1 MQHLISI
8 LLLFTFTFLLHL
20 SAAAAVPLRW
30 TVETS
35 RAQPA
40 TFEAYQGETLDF
52 EATLQSYGKPLE
64 APVQYAFYWQ
74 TNGMGSAYWSSPVSS
89 QPSAARQPEAAP
101 SPTNVLR
108 ATWLPSYDVGARA
121 YNCFIGLTGTIYHA
135 AFQLRLRPSPGAV
148 PNELPLPQKV
158 IDFSQVTVL
167 NPPWPFAGTARPL
180 PKYLH
185 VMDFDDS
192 YPDDASWYYAQH
204 HDYGGCSSV
213 RYGNFLSRN
222 YDWDFDDMAEF
233 VVRMSAGSDRYA
245 SVGVANAGPNLTEA
259 IVTSG
264 TWSRYYKALPGHTV
278 DGINEHGVACNV
290 NVVATNG
297 MERWRGDPATG
308 VHCLGAVRWVLDH
321 ATNAAHAA
329 RYLAD
334 HVYVPSGWTQNFHY
348 MIADERLTYI
358 VENGEVADSAYP
370 DTRRVLT
377 NFIVS
382 DDRFPGE
389 GKERYQ
395 FLQET
400 GGSIT
405 NVWYTRAYSRLTDPA
420 WMSDFG
426 DNTAL
431 YNAAL
436 DLWNDGRTKE
446 QHRGETREGQH
457 WWQTVHTSVY
467 DISNR
472 TLRVC
477 VQETD
482 DWYVFTCP
490 PADQSVTIQN
500 KRDLTDRTFV
510 TYEPGDWTP
519 SVVDGVWYSPQYY
532 GEGWSVEK
540 YLWYDEWGEWYWEDS
555 EWIYDDEDA
564 TVLVAHKL
572 WSGEEITLTR
582 TQVPV
587 EDNLALESQI
597 GSVAQSAAREY
608 LNGNDLVKW
617 KKVLRTGLPG
627 QWGTGWGNVHWEF
640 ASDRRWWTMKVPDFT
655 ATVTAGGHVDS
666 NGNDVVSSSITID
679 GRSYV
684 TDPMRRITR
693 TPVKILTQTE
703 GTNGTERCA
712 TATWNSVLVPTGEQS
727 AIDDPDA
734 CAYAIR
740 FSIDFQDGLSDV
752 SVLPRRLLAPV
763 VYNDGAYYETL
774 YTMSD
779 FSAEVESA
787 TARSA
792 MLKCRYSCRAKYSS
806 YNPVRYT
813 NWFTVAISAPSGAYT
828 EMTKEYERVITSN
841 TRSLFW
847 DPSLHATWR
856 IDVTNG
862 CFFSEIVSTN
872 NLTGVR

>member
-1 MQHLISI
+1 MKHLIPI
-8 LLLFTFTFLLHL
+8 LLLFTLSPFHHL
-20 SAAAAVPLRW
+20 TVSAAVPLRW

-40 TFEAYQGETLDF
+40 TFDEFAGATYDL
-52 EATLQSYGKPLE
+52 EATLLSYGKPL
-64 APVQYAFYWQ
+64 AVVGVPRLYWQ
-74 TNGMGSAYWSSPVSS
+74 TNGMGSAYWSAPASVSG
-89 QPSAARQPEAAP
+89 
-101 SPTNVLR
+101 NDLR
-108 ATWLPSYDVGARA
+108 ATWTPACDVGARA
-121 YNCFIGLTGTIYHA
+121 YNCFIGITGTVYNA

-148 PNELPLPQKV
+148 PNELPLPLKV
-158 IDFSQVTVL
+158 IDFSRVTVL
-167 NPPWPFAGTARPL
+167 NPPWPAGSARQL
-180 PKYLH
+180 PKYIH

-192 YPDDASWYYAQH
+192 FPDDAAWYYAQH

-233 VVRMSAGSDRYA
+233 VVRMSAGPDRCA
-245 SVGVANAGPNLTEA
+245 SVGVANAGPKLTEA

-278 DGINEHGVACNV
+278 DGINEHGIACNV

-329 RYLAD
+329 QYLAD

-348 MIADERLTYI
+348 MIADERDTYI
-358 VENGEVADSAYP
+358 VENGEVADRADP
-370 DTRRVLT
+370 VTRRVLT

-426 DNTAL
+426 YNTAL

-446 QHRGETREGQH
+446 QHRGENRGGQH
-457 WWQTVHTSVY
+457 WWQTVHTSIY
-467 DISNR
+467 DLKQR
-472 TLRVC
+472 VLRIA

-482 DWYVFTCP
+482 DWYVFACP
-490 PADQSVTIQN
+490 PADPSGAIKALSDKLQD
-500 KRDLTDRTFV
+500 KRDITDRTFV
-510 TYEPGDWTP
+510 TYAPGDWSP

-532 GEGWSVEK
+532 GDGWSVEK
-540 YLWYDEWGEWYWEDS
+540 YSWYDEWGEWYWEDS
-555 EWIYDDEDA
+555 EWIYGPGEDA
-564 TVLVAHKL
+564 MTLVAHKL
-572 WSGEEITLTR
+572 WSDEEITLTR
-582 TQVPV
+582 ARVPV
-587 EDNLALESQI
+587 EDNLALESQV

-627 QWGTGWGNVHWEF
+627 QWGTGWGNVHYEF

-666 NGNDVVSSSITID
+666 NGNDVVSSSITIG

-693 TPVKILTQTE
+693 SPVKILMQTD

-712 TATWNSVLVPTGEQS
+712 SAEWNAAFVPTGGQT
-727 AIDDPDA
+727 AVDDPDS
-734 CAYAIR
+734 CAYAIG
-740 FSIDFQDGLSDV
+740 FSLDYQEGLGDV
-752 SVLPRRLLAPV
+752 SVLPRRLLPPV
-763 VYNDGAYYETL
+763 IYNDGYSYSTV

-779 FSAEVESA
+779 FVAEVESA
-787 TARSA
+787 TNRSA
-792 MLKCRYSCRAKYSS
+792 TVRCRYACSAKYSG
-806 YNPVRYT
+806 YNPVSYT

-847 DPSLHATWR
+847 DPSLHVTWR